1 MTQNHN
7 TEVCIVGAG
16 PAGAI
21 CSLYLSRFKIPHIL
35 VDKSTFPRD
44 KVCGESYDGRV
55 SRILSDLNCLQ
66 GLYDEQIVKE
76 NRHWA
81 FSMWE
86 TYMSFTISDQH
97 LPRLNAPRQQLD
109 HFIFK
114 KAIESPYVKTILGES
129 VTEMKDHTNGINI
142 TSKNHS
148 INARLGVLA
157 HGAQASFMRYTGG
170 EKGKMVFSRCY
181 HKGIE
186 NTEGLDFET
195 FYFTKPIRGCLI
207 LCAQNDDITNVEI
220 GVLAED
226 FKKGSHKMEGLL
238 EEILA
243 ELPTLKHRFAN
254 AQALEKPKGT
264 FMPAYHKVQ
273 NCVKPNLLIAGA
285 NAFSVNPITG
295 LGVGNAMTMGKL
307 AALQIK
313 ECFEKDDFSLEHLRN
328 YENEVRK
335 SLASVVRMNR
345 SMNFVQ
351 TKLTYLAPLLKLA
364 LGNKYMARLL
374 DNPYYVRDRYKPK
387 MYWDALFDKPVKQEP
402 LSNG

>member
-1 MTQNHN
+1 MAENHD

-16 PAGAI
+16 PAGAV
-21 CSLYLSRFKIPHIL
+21 CSLYLTRFKIPHIL
-35 VDKSTFPRD
+35 IDKSNFPRD
-44 KVCGESYDGRV
+44 KVCGESFDGRV
-55 SRILSDLNCLQ
+55 SRILSDLDCLQ
-66 GLYDEQIVKE
+66 GLYDQHIVKE

-86 TYMSFTISDQH
+86 TNMSFTIQDEH
-97 LPRLNAPRQQLD
+97 LPRLNAPRHLFD
-109 HFIFK
+109 HYIFQ
-114 KAIESPYVKTILGES
+114 KAIASPYVKTILGES
-129 VTEMKDHTNGINI
+129 VDEMKDHPNGITI
-142 TSKNHS
+142 SSKKHT

-157 HGAQASFMRYTGG
+157 HGAQSNLMRYTSG

-186 NTEGLDFET
+186 NRDGLDFET
-195 FYFTKPIRGCLI
+195 FYFTKPLHGCLI
-207 LCAQNDDITNVEI
+207 LCAQNDGICNVEI
-220 GVLAED
+220 GVLAEE

-238 EEILA
+238 DQILR
-243 ELPTLKHRFAN
+243 ELPVLKQRFAN

-264 FMPAYHKVQ
+264 FMPAYNNVQ
-273 NCVKPNLLIAGA
+273 DCVKPNLLIAGA

-313 ECFEKDDFSLEHLRN
+313 ACYEEEDFSLAQLSN
-328 YENEVRK
+328 YQNEARK
-335 SLASVVRMNR
+335 SLASVVSMNR

-351 TKLTYLAPLLKLA
+351 TKLTLLAPLLKLM
-364 LGNKYMARLL
+364 LGNKYMHRLL
-374 DNPYYVRDRYKPK
+374 ENPYYVRDRYNPK
-387 MYWDALFDKPVKQEP
+387 MYWNALFDKPVKQEP